1 MRIGILTSGGDAPGM
16 NAAVRAVTRCAM
28 DKGMEVVGIH
38 EGWQGVLEGGDRFE
52 PFNWRSA
59 GGVLQ
64 FGGTILGTAR
74 SEEFRTLA
82 GRRKAARNLV
92 NAGIQGLVV
101 IGGDGSLAG
110 ALALH
115 GEWTDHLHELAA
127 EGAIELEGLGGPAGL
142 TKPLRIVGLPGSIDN
157 DLFGTD
163 TCIGADT
170 ALNTIVEAVD
180 RLSSTADSHGRTFVV
195 EVMGRRCGYLAVMSA
210 VATGADWVLI
220 PEAELDARWH
230 YRMVEA
236 LQRGRE
242 AGRRHDII
250 IFAEGARHSDGLP
263 IRADTIT
270 EILKA
275 RMGVEARVTVLGH
288 VQRGGPPT
296 AYERVT
302 ASRLGQAAVEYMAG
316 PDPLPA
322 MIGMINNRCRATP
335 LEEVVR
341 TSQAINSEIDQGHFE
356 QALALRGRGFADA
369 LELLEMLTRAEPRAE
384 TASQGRI
391 AILTGGPDAPGMN
404 AVVRTALRTAMNEGR
419 DVVGVRNGFDGL
431 RKGDLW
437 DLKWM
442 DVQNWISLGGSE
454 LGAIRYPVQPEDLP
468 GIARTLQE
476 WDIRGLI
483 AVGGLNTY
491 EQVQLLVAARDEYE
505 ALRIPIVCAPASI
518 DNNLPGTQV
527 SIGAD
532 TALNNIVDAVD
543 KIKYTA
549 GTAHR
554 AFIVEVMGR
563 RCGYLALA
571 SGIATGAE
579 MELLAEDNAT
589 VETLLRDV
597 EQLREGFR
605 RGKKL
610 GLVVMSEN
618 AFRYY
623 DTDFVRRVMEAEA
636 DGAFEVRTAVLG
648 HLQRGGVPTA
658 FDRVE
663 GSRLGAYAA
672 RQIMA
677 DSAAGR
683 TGASVI
689 GIVDQQVIVTPFAEA
704 MAQVDWE
711 NWRPREQAWLKWH
724 ALADTLAKPGPEWR
738 KQIR

>member
-16 NAAVRAVTRCAM
+16 NPAVRAVTRCAL

-74 SEEFRTLA
+74 SEEFRTFA

-115 GEWTDHLHELAA
+115 GEWLDHLRALTTD
-127 EGAIELEGLGGPAGL
+127 GTIDLDSLGGPLGL
-142 TKPLRIVGLPGSIDN
+142 TEPLRIVGLPGSIDN

-250 IFAEGARHSDGLP
+250 LFAEGARHSDGLP

-296 AYERVT
+296 AGERVM
-302 ASRLGQAAVEYMAG
+302 ASRLGQAAVEYLAK
-316 PDPLPA
+316 PEPVPV
-322 MIGMINNRCRATP
+322 MIGMVNNRCHATP

-341 TSQAINSEIDQGHFE
+341 TSQAVNSEIDQGHFE
-356 QALALRGRGFADA
+356 QALALRGRSFSDA
-369 LELLEMLTRAEPRAE
+369 LELLGTLTRAEPRTE
-384 TASQGRI
+384 TSSQGRI

-404 AVVRTALRTAMNEGR
+404 AVVRTALRTAMNEGW
-419 DVVGVRNGFDGL
+419 DVVGVRNGFEGL
-431 RKGDLW
+431 RKGDIW
-437 DLKWM
+437 NLKWM

-454 LGAIRYPVQPEDLP
+454 LGAIRYAVQPEDLP

-491 EQVQLLVAARDEYE
+491 EQVQFLVAAQGEHE
-505 ALRIPIVCAPASI
+505 GLRIPIVCAPASI

-527 SIGAD
+527 AIGAD
-532 TALNNIVDAVD
+532 TALNNIVEAVD

-554 AFIVEVMGR
+554 AFIIEVMGR

-610 GLVVMSEN
+610 GLVVMSEH

-663 GSRLGAYAA
+663 GSRLGAHAA
-672 RQIMA
+672 RQLMA
-677 DSAAGR
+677 DCSAGK
-683 TGASVI
+683 TNASVI
-689 GIVDQQVIVTPFAEA
+689 GIVDQEVVVTPFAEA

-711 NWRPREQAWLKWH
+711 NWRPLEQDWLKWH
-724 ALADTLAKPGPEWR
+724 ALANTLAKPGPGWR
-738 KQIR
+738 KEGR

>member
-1 MRIGILTSGGDAPGM
+1 
-16 NAAVRAVTRCAM
+16 M

-127 EGAIELEGLGGPAGL
+127 AGAIELEGLGGPAGL

-250 IFAEGARHSDGLP
+250 LFAEGARHSDGLP

-296 AYERVT
+296 ANERVT
-302 ASRLGQAAVEYMAG
+302 ASRLGQAAAEYLAG
-316 PDPLPA
+316 PDPAPV
-322 MIGMINNRCRATP
+322 MIGMVNNRCRATP
-335 LEEVVR
+335 LEKVVS

-356 QALALRGRGFADA
+356 QALALRGRGFSDA
-369 LELLEMLTRAEPRAE
+369 LEFLETLTRAEPKVE

-419 DVVGVRNGFDGL
+419 DVVGVRYGFDGL
-431 RKGDLW
+431 RKGDFW

-454 LGAIRYPVQPEDLP
+454 LGAMRYPVKPEDLP

>member
-1 MRIGILTSGGDAPGM
+1 MRMGILTSGGDAPGM
-16 NAAVRAVTRCAM
+16 NSAIRAVARCAL

-38 EGWQGVLEGGDRFE
+38 EGWQGVLEAGDRFE

-64 FGGTILGTAR
+64 FGGTMLGTAR
-74 SEEFRTLA
+74 SEEFRSVA
-82 GRRKAARNLV
+82 GRLKAARNLV
-92 NAGIQGLVV
+92 NAGIEGLVV
-101 IGGDGSLAG
+101 IGGDGSLTG
-110 ALALH
+110 ALVLH
-115 GEWTDHLHELAA
+115 REWPDHLAALAS
-127 EGAIELEGLGGPAGL
+127 EGAINLKHLEGSSLL
-142 TKPLRIVGLPGSIDN
+142 SKPLRIVGLPGSIDN

-163 TCIGADT
+163 TSIGADT

-250 IFAEGARHSDGLP
+250 LFAEGARHSDGLP

-296 AYERVT
+296 AQERVT
-302 ASRLGQAAVEYMAG
+302 ASRLGQAAVEYLAG
-316 PDPLPA
+316 QDSTPV
-322 MIGMINNRCRATP
+322 MIGLVNNSCRATP

-341 TSQAINSEIDQGHFE
+341 ISQAINSEIDQGHFE

-369 LELLEMLTRAEPRAE
+369 LELLETLTRAEPKAE
-384 TASQGRI
+384 IASRGCI

-404 AVVRTALRTAMNEGR
+404 AVVRTALRTAMNEGW
-419 DVVGVRNGFDGL
+419 DVRGVRYGFEGL
-431 RKGDLW
+431 RNGDIW
-437 DLKWM
+437 DLGWM
-442 DVQNWISLGGSE
+442 DVQNWIGLGGSE
-454 LGAIRYPVQPEDLP
+454 LGAVRYQVQADDLP
-468 GIARTLQE
+468 EIARTLQE

-491 EQVQLLVAARDEYE
+491 EQVQTLVSAQEEHAG
-505 ALRIPIVCAPASI
+505 LRIPILCAPASI

-527 SIGAD
+527 AIGAD

-579 MELLAEDNAT
+579 MELLAEDDAT

-610 GLVVMSEN
+610 GIVVMSED

-636 DGAFEVRTAVLG
+636 DGAFEVKTAILG

-663 GSRLGAYAA
+663 GSRLGAHAA
-672 RQIMA
+672 SQIMA
-677 DSAAGR
+677 DIARGR
-683 TGASVI
+683 TEANVI
-689 GIVDQQVIVTPFAEA
+689 GIVDQQVVITPFAEA
-704 MAQVDWE
+704 MAQVDWV
-711 NWRPREQAWLKWH
+711 NWRPRDQAWLRWRV
-724 ALADTLAKPGPEWR
+724 LADTLARPGPGWR
-738 KQIR
+738 K